1 MRSENQRIHGY
12 YELDTFTP
20 KGASR
25 IDKLADHVRAKITTL
40 EKLKNSIVNQSRPEL
55 KDTTTFQK

>member
-25 IDKLADHVRAKITTL
+25 IDKLADNVRAKMTTL
-40 EKLKNSIVNQSRPEL
+40 EKLKNSIVNQSRP
-55 KDTTTFQK
+55 